1 MIYTS
6 LSSPTGYERG
16 DVIQDKEG
24 VPRSGPRPTGVRA
37 LQPPDHSQG
46 EQPPGYRV

>member
-6 LSSPTGYERG
+6 SSSSTGYERG
-16 DVIQDKEG
+16 DVIQDKESM
-24 VPRSGPRPTGVRA
+24 PCSGPRSTGVRA